1 MRCSFDQNLLHDYLE
16 NTIEPLEKIIL
27 LEHLKVCKECRQELT
42 ELKLLY
48 WEFNS
53 LPDIDLPIETMSVK
67 ESVINKIKKDQIK
80 DNDKYSFKNYISTQS
95 SALESASIFLR
106 FIPGTTIASN
116 LLDSVSTTFVKKR
129 KIFTM
134 RGIL

>member
-1 MRCSFDQNLLHDYLE
+1 MGCSFDQNLLQDYLE

-27 LEHLKVCKECRQELT
+27 IEHLKVCKKCRQELT

-53 LPDIDLPIETMSVK
+53 LPDIDLPEEVQSVK
-67 ESVINKIKKDQIK
+67 EAVMNTIAEEQING
-80 DNDKYSFKNYISTQS
+80 NNKYSFKNYISTQS
-95 SALESASIFLR
+95 GALESASIFLR
-106 FIPGTTIASN
+106 FIPGTTKASK
-116 LLDSVSTTFVKKR
+116 LLDNVSNTLAKKR
-129 KIFTM
+129 KNFSM